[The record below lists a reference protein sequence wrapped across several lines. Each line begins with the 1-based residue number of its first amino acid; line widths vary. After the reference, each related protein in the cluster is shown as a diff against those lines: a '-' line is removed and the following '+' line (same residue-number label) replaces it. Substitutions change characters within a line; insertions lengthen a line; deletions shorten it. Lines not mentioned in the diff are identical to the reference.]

1 MNFDYEKII
10 KIIDNVIIECS
21 FFVNQWSKDLIK
33 LKEDGFRNIFAIS
46 LNMRLNRNGEHH
58 EYSIDNEALSLGGKT
73 DISIKTCKNY
83 QFRYI
88 IEVKIYSTN
97 KDIIQA
103 FYQIS
108 EYSNPYKYASI
119 IMINKYKKNDDFLRT
134 KDKIKDYFEKN
145 EKFKIVNQNETKYE
159 SIKLELVYHLDEN
172 VKYNIFFYYVDFYSK
187 QMNKPHTIDKEFF
200 TKQKI
205 ITKSEFELIKKYIL
219 GKIKTNSIPLLDSV
233 TQKDKYL
240 HKIYKNQEKSLKHTE
255 KTISEISNLNPDE
268 EKDIKEFLNKQKEIK
283 AKDKKN
289 LTIFEANLDEYLEKL
304 YIIKDDNK
312 KNKKS

>member
-46 LNMRLNRNGEHH
+46 LNMRLNRNGEQH
-58 EYSIDNEALSLGGKT
+58 EYSIDNEALSRGGKT
-73 DISIKTCKNY
+73 DISIKNFNNY
-83 QFRYI
+83 RFQYI
-88 IEVKIYSTN
+88 IEVKIYSSN
-97 KDIIQA
+97 EDINRA

-108 EYSNPYKYASI
+108 QYINPYMRHASV
-119 IMINKYKKNDDFLRT
+119 IMINKCKQTSDFV
-134 KDKIKDYFEKN
+134 KIKKKIKKYFDKN
-145 EKFKIVNQNETKYE
+145 KKIDIVNQNETKYE
-159 SIKLELVYHLDEN
+159 SIKLELVYHLNEN
-172 VKYNIFFYYVDFYSK
+172 VEYNIFFYYVDFYSK
-187 QMNKPHTIDKEFF
+187 QMNKSHITDKTFF
-200 TKQKI
+200 KEQKI
-205 ITKSEFELIKKYIL
+205 ITQSEFESIKKYIL
-219 GKIKTNSIPLLDSV
+219 GQIKTNSIPLDSV

-283 AKDKKN
+283 EKDKKN
-289 LTIFEANLDEYLEKL
+289 LTIFEANLEDYLKIL